1 VHYNIQSLLHK
12 IDILYTGLR
21 DFDIIC
27 FTETWLNESI
37 PSSNILFDGFHQPI
51 RKDRTDSHG
60 GVAIYVNE
68 NISFK
73 RRHEL
78 ELNNVECIW
87 IEVFLSKNKSI
98 LFGVF
103 YRPPSAD
110 SLYMKSI
117 EDSIGL
123 ARETRINDIIITG
136 DFNINALV
144 APSARKINE
153 LCLQYDLTQLI
164 YEPTHYTEQSSSI
177 IDLIFVS
184 NENTVLLSGI
194 GEPFLDQSIRYHC
207 PVFVTLKFTKPKCKT
222 FFRHIWRYDIEE
234 HFTTFILN
242 YDN

>member
-1 VHYNIQSLLHK
+1 
-12 IDILYTGLR
+12 
-21 DFDIIC
+21 
-27 FTETWLNESI
+27 
-37 PSSNILFDGFHQPI
+37 
-51 RKDRTDSHG
+51 
-60 GVAIYVNE
+60 
-68 NISFK
+68 
-73 RRHEL
+73 
-78 ELNNVECIW
+78 VECIW

-123 ARETRINDIIITG
+123 ARETRINDIFITG

-144 APSARKINE
+144 EPSARTINE

-194 GEPFLDQSIRYHC
+194 GEPFFRSIYSVSLPSFRYIEIYKTEMQNLFSTYLALRHWGL
-207 PVFVTLKFTKPKCKT
+207 FKITTINDRHSLGSTKIRK
-222 FFRHIWRYDIEE
+222 Y
-234 HFTTFILN
+234 
-242 YDN
+242 